1 MQLIISG
8 RNVEVDEGLRAHIEQ
23 QFQRLVRYEPRA
35 SRAEITL
42 REEKNRSVAEAVL
55 SVDGRPPIHG
65 GASADGVRSAVD
77 KLQDKLA
84 RQLKKERG
92 RRRDHRAPKLET
104 LLDEDSVAG

>member
-8 RNVEVDEGLRAHIEQ
+8 RNIDIDAGLRSHIEEK
-23 QFQRLVRYEPRA
+23 FARLTRYEPRA

-42 REEKNRSVAEAVL
+42 SEEKGACTAEAVL
-55 SVDGRPPIHG
+55 SIDRRPPIHG
-65 GASADGVRSAVD
+65 QATAEGYRSAVD
-77 KLQDKLA
+77 RLQDRLA

-104 LLDEDSVAG
+104 LLDDDAGA